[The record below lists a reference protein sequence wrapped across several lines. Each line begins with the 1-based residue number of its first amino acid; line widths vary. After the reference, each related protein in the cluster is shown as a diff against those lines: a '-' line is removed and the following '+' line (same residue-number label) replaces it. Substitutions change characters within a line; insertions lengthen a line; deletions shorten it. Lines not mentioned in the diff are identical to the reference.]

1 MKSQGFDAYVVP
13 SEDPHLSEYAPDCFR
28 RREFLTGFDGSAG
41 VALLSPSEA
50 RLWTDGRYWEQA
62 SMQLKSPWKL
72 MKQGEAKVQTLC
84 EFLKEKAKK
93 GEVST
98 VGIDPLVHPA
108 SFVKELKGS
117 LDGTGCSVSFSE
129 SSLVD
134 AVWGDGRPAL
144 PLSSFRVHPL
154 KYAGAKAEDKVKAV
168 REKLK
173 KEGCGVAVFGMLD
186 EVAYLYNLRG
196 DDVPC
201 CPVGFGYALVTPSSA
216 VLYTNESKVSDDE
229 VKKHLKKSGVKV
241 LPYDQI
247 FEDMKDFVAS
257 GKKVSASYGSP
268 LPIPYT
274 SAPKPS
280 PHPPTPH
287 PRTQVWLDKSKVNC
301 ALSSLVTD
309 ELLVSK
315 QNAVEVMKA
324 VKNPTELDG
333 MVEAH
338 ILDGVAMAKFM
349 AWLKREQESGRPVSE
364 TTIDA
369 RLIDYRGESEH
380 FIGPSF
386 PTIAGVGSNG
396 AIIHYRAQEGSS
408 LLKSLSPDTPEPLL
422 IDSGGQYSMG
432 TTDVTRTWQ
441 FGPPTDFFKAQY
453 TRVLKGNINLDCTVF
468 PEGTPGVMIDCL
480 ARRHLWD
487 DGYDYGHGTGHG
499 VGAALNVHEGPASIS
514 PRIANKEVRV
524 KLVVRVVV
532 RDTIS
537 CVMQLMMQVDNA
549 ISRANS

>member
-1 MKSQGFDAYVVP
+1 
-13 SEDPHLSEYAPDCFR
+13 
-28 RREFLTGFDGSAG
+28 
-41 VALLSPSEA
+41 
-50 RLWTDGRYWEQA
+50 
-62 SMQLKSPWKL
+62 
-72 MKQGEAKVQTLC
+72 
-84 EFLKEKAKK
+84 
-93 GEVST
+93 
-98 VGIDPLVHPA
+98 
-108 SFVKELKGS
+108 
-117 LDGTGCSVSFSE
+117 
-129 SSLVD
+129 
-134 AVWGDGRPAL
+134 
-144 PLSSFRVHPL
+144 
-154 KYAGAKAEDKVKAV
+154 
-168 REKLK
+168 
-173 KEGCGVAVFGMLD
+173 
-186 EVAYLYNLRG
+186 
-196 DDVPC
+196 
-201 CPVGFGYALVTPSSA
+201 
-216 VLYTNESKVSDDE
+216 
-229 VKKHLKKSGVKV
+229 
-241 LPYDQI
+241 
-247 FEDMKDFVAS
+247 
-257 GKKVSASYGSP
+257 
-268 LPIPYT
+268 
-274 SAPKPS
+274 
-280 PHPPTPH
+280 
-287 PRTQVWLDKSKVNC
+287 
-301 ALSSLVTD
+301 
-309 ELLVSK
+309 
-315 QNAVEVMKA
+315 MKA